1 MCSDECHSLLRRL
14 RGQESATKIIKEGRH
29 KGWKSRKIDSYPE
42 KFWIQVLK
50 NNNIVFDR
58 ENHENGR
65 YFLDFHILCE
75 DYISISL
82 KELNKFKIGISAI
95 EGMETLKDSLC
106 ISEEFFDFYF
116 ISRKLRNRLAHR
128 YKLPKDEELLLNLK
142 ENLKNIDELERVIE
156 NLLKIN

>member
-1 MCSDECHSLLRRL
+1 MVNHSRVVKLLEDYKEWKIECF
-14 RGQESATKIIKEGRH
+14 ECIEEI
-29 KGWKSRKIDSYPE
+29 
-42 KFWIQVLK
+42 
-50 NNNIVFDR
+50 NNNDNEKIKKMLFHSIR
-58 ENHENGR
+58 A

>member
-1 MCSDECHSLLRRL
+1 MIMRRL
-14 RGQESATKIIKEGRH
+14 RKCYFIVLELIFRF
-29 KGWKSRKIDSYPE
+29 SYTLWRLYIY
-42 KFWIQVLK
+42 KFKRVK
-50 NNNIVFDR
+50 
-58 ENHENGR
+58 
-65 YFLDFHILCE
+65 
-75 DYISISL
+75 
-82 KELNKFKIGISAI
+82 KFKIGISAI